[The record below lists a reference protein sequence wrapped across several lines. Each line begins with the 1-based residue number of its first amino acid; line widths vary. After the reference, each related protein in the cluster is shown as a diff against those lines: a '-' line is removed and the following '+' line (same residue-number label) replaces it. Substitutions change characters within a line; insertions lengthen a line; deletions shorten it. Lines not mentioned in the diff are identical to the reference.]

1 MPHSS
6 LVTAKTFSI
15 RPVAA
20 GLLLPL
26 ALLAACSKSDA
37 PGAAGASAGGPP
49 AMPPPQVSVVTVQPK
64 DTAITFE
71 YTGQTAGSRET
82 EVRARVS
89 GILQRRLFEEGS
101 TVKAGASLFQIDP
114 ANLQTQVASTDA
126 TIAVAEARLN
136 QTKRD
141 MARLAPLIAEKAI
154 SQKEFDDSKSAVESA
169 EANLKQARAQANEAK
184 LNLGYTRVIAPISG
198 VTGTAAKAD
207 GSLVNSA
214 DMLTTIVQVNPIYVN
229 FSVSEGDMLKLN
241 KQMANGQ
248 VAVPGKKS
256 NNGSVAFGVTV
267 KLSDGSTF
275 PRQGK
280 MNFASEK
287 LNPTTGSFDARAEI
301 ANPDG
306 TLRPGQFVRV
316 VLGGASRTQSI
327 TVPQR
332 AILDGPMGKMVFKV
346 TPDNKLAPQPVEVDG
361 WSNGEWIVTKG
372 LVAGDRVMA
381 DGIIKAN
388 QPGMTVTPVPFVAGG
403 APAAMAPP
411 GAAPK
416 SPAEGSVKPAA
427 EVSAKASG
435 GSSGKP
441 AADSSGKPAG
451 DSSGKPAAAP
461 ATPAAPA
468 AKQ

>member
-1 MPHSS
+1 
-6 LVTAKTFSI
+6 
-15 RPVAA
+15 
-20 GLLLPL
+20 
-26 ALLAACSKSDA
+26 
-37 PGAAGASAGGPP
+37 
-49 AMPPPQVSVVTVQPK
+49 MPPPQVSVVTVQPK

-82 EVRARVS
+82 EVRARIP

-114 ANLQTQVASTDA
+114 ANLQTQVAATDA

-169 EANLKQARAQANEAK
+169 EATLKQARAQAAEAR
-184 LNLGYTRVIAPISG
+184 LNLGYTRVVAPIGG

-207 GSLVNSA
+207 GSLVSSA

-241 KQMANGQ
+241 KQMASGQ

-256 NNGSVAFGVTV
+256 NNGSVAFAVTV
-267 KLSDGSTF
+267 KLGDGSTF

-280 MNFASEK
+280 MNFSSEK
-287 LNPTTGSFDARAEI
+287 LNSATGSFDARAEI

-306 TLRPGQFVRV
+306 VLRPGQFVRV
-316 VLGGASRTQSI
+316 ILGGASRTRSI

-346 TPDNKLAPQPVEVDG
+346 TPENTLAPQPVEVDG
-361 WSNGEWIVTKG
+361 WTNGEWIVTKG
-372 LVAGDRVMA
+372 LAAGERVMV

-388 QPGMTVTPVPFVAGG
+388 KPGMTVTPVPFVAGA
-403 APAAMAPP
+403 APAGMVPP
-411 GAAPK
+411 GAVPK
-416 SPAEGSVKPAA
+416 PSAEGSVKPAGP
-427 EVSAKASG
+427 AK
-435 GSSGKP
+435 P
-441 AADSSGKPAG
+441 
-451 DSSGKPAAAP
+451 
-461 ATPAAPA
+461 
-468 AKQ
+468 

>member
-6 LVTAKTFSI
+6 LVTPRSFLF
-15 RPVAA
+15 RPLAVV
-20 GLLLPL
+20 LLLPL
-26 ALLAACSKSDA
+26 ALLAACGKSDA
-37 PGAAGASAGGPP
+37 PGAAAGGPP

-64 DTAITFE
+64 DNAITFE

-136 QTKRD
+136 QTRRD
-141 MARLAPLIAEKAI
+141 MARLGPLIAEKAI

-169 EANLKQARAQANEAK
+169 EAILKQARAQGNEAK
-184 LNLGYTRVIAPISG
+184 LNLGYTRVVAPISG

-256 NNGSVAFGVTV
+256 NNGSVAFAVTV

-280 MNFASEK
+280 MNFSSEK

-306 TLRPGQFVRV
+306 ALRPGQFVRV
-316 VLGGASRTQSI
+316 ILGGANRTQSI

-346 TPDNKLAPQPVEVDG
+346 TPENTLAPQPVEVDG

-372 LVAGDRVMA
+372 LVAGDRVMV

-388 QPGMTVTPVPFVAGG
+388 KPGMTVTPVPFVAGA
-403 APAAMAPP
+403 APAAMTST

-416 SPAEGSVKPAA
+416 PSAEGSVKPAA
-427 EVSAKASG
+427 SAV
-435 GSSGKP
+435 
-441 AADSSGKPAG
+441 
-451 DSSGKPAAAP
+451 
-461 ATPAAPA
+461 
-468 AKQ
+468 KQ

>member
-1 MPHSS
+1 MPYSS
-6 LVTAKTFSI
+6 TVSDKYSQ
-15 RPVAA
+15 RWPRAA
-20 GLLLPL
+20 VLILPL
-26 ALLAACSKSDA
+26 VLLAACGKPDA
-37 PGAAGASAGGPP
+37 PAAATGAPP
-49 AMPPPQVSVVTVQPK
+49 AAPPPQVSVVTVQPK

-101 TVKAGASLFQIDP
+101 TVKAGASLFQIDT

-126 TIAVAEARLN
+126 LIAVAEARLN

-141 MARLAPLIAEKAI
+141 VARLAPLIAEKAI
-154 SQKEFDDSKSAVESA
+154 SQKEFDDSKFAVESA
-169 EANLKQARAQANEAK
+169 EASIKQARAQSNEAK

-207 GSLVNSA
+207 GSLVSSA

-241 KQMANGQ
+241 KQMATGQ

-267 KLSDGSTF
+267 KLSDGSTY

-280 MNFASEK
+280 MNFSSEK
-287 LNPTTGSFDARAEI
+287 LNPATGSFDARAEI

-346 TPDNKLAPQPVEVDG
+346 TPENTLTPQPVEIDG

-372 LVAGDRVMA
+372 LAAGERVMV
-381 DGIIKAN
+381 DGVIKAN
-388 QPGMTVTPVPFVAGG
+388 KPGMTVTPVPFVPSA
-403 APAAMAPP
+403 APAAPAPS
-411 GAAPK
+411 G
-416 SPAEGSVKPAA
+416 PAA
-427 EVSAKASG
+427 KPTGDV
-435 GSSGKP
+435 SGKP
-441 AADSSGKPAG
+441 APVAK
-451 DSSGKPAAAP
+451 P
-461 ATPAAPA
+461 ATPAA
-468 AKQ
+468 KQ

>member
-6 LVTAKTFSI
+6 LVTHRSFLF
-15 RPVAA
+15 RPLAVV
-20 GLLLPL
+20 LLLPL
-26 ALLAACSKSDA
+26 ALLAACGKSDA
-37 PGAAGASAGGPP
+37 PGAAAGGPP
-49 AMPPPQVSVVTVQPK
+49 AVPPPQVSVVTVQPK
-64 DTAITFE
+64 DNAITFE

-141 MARLAPLIAEKAI
+141 MARLGPLIAEKAI

-169 EANLKQARAQANEAK
+169 EAILKQARAQGNEAK
-184 LNLGYTRVIAPISG
+184 LNLGYTRVTAPISG

-214 DMLTTIVQVNPIYVN
+214 DMLTTIVQVNPIYMN

-241 KQMANGQ
+241 KQMAAGQ

-267 KLSDGSTF
+267 KLSDGSTY

-280 MNFASEK
+280 MNFSSEK

-306 TLRPGQFVRV
+306 ALRPGQFVRV
-316 VLGGASRTQSI
+316 ILGGANRTQSI

-346 TPDNKLAPQPVEVDG
+346 TPENTLAPQPVEVDG

-372 LVAGDRVMA
+372 LVAGDRVMV

-388 QPGMTVTPVPFVAGG
+388 KPGMTVTPVPFVARA
-403 APAAMAPP
+403 APAAMTST

-416 SPAEGSVKPAA
+416 PSAEGSVKPAA
-427 EVSAKASG
+427 SAV
-435 GSSGKP
+435 
-441 AADSSGKPAG
+441 
-451 DSSGKPAAAP
+451 
-461 ATPAAPA
+461 
-468 AKQ
+468 KQ

>member
-6 LVTAKTFSI
+6 QVTPKIFAV
-15 RPVAA
+15 RPIAA
-20 GLLLPL
+20 VFLLSLT
-26 ALLAACSKSDA
+26 LLNACGKSDA
-37 PGAAGASAGGPP
+37 PGGAGANAGGPP

-82 EVRARVS
+82 EVRARVA
-89 GILQRRLFEEGS
+89 GIVQRRLFEEGS
-101 TVKAGASLFQIDP
+101 TVKAGAALFQIDP

-126 TIAVAEARLN
+126 TVAVAEARLN

-154 SQKEFDDSKSAVESA
+154 SQKEFDDSKSAVETA
-169 EANLKQARAQANEAK
+169 EASVKQAHAQGNEAK
-184 LNLGYTRVIAPISG
+184 LNLGYTRVTAPISG

-207 GSLVNSA
+207 GSLVNST

-229 FSVSEGDMLKLN
+229 FSVSEGDLLKLN
-241 KQMANGQ
+241 KQLSSGQ

-256 NNGSVAFGVTV
+256 NNGSVAFAVTV
-267 KLSDGSTF
+267 KLSDGSTY

-301 ANPDG
+301 ANPEG

-316 VLGGASRTQSI
+316 ILGGASRTQSI

-332 AILDGPMGKMVFKV
+332 AILDGPTGKMVFKV
-346 TPDNKLAPQPVEVDG
+346 TPENTLAPQPVEVDG

-388 QPGMTVTPVPFVAGG
+388 QPGMTVTPVPFVAG
-403 APAAMAPP
+403 
-411 GAAPK
+411 AAPK
-416 SPAEGSVKPAA
+416 PAS
-427 EVSAKASG
+427 
-435 GSSGKP
+435 
-441 AADSSGKPAG
+441 
-451 DSSGKPAAAP
+451 PAAAP
-461 ATPAAPA
+461 ATAPA

>member
-6 LVTAKTFSI
+6 LVTRKNFRIQSL
-15 RPVAA
+15 AA
-20 GLLLPL
+20 ILLPL
-26 ALLAACSKSDA
+26 VLLTACGKSDA
-37 PGAAGASAGGPP
+37 PGAAAGGPP

-64 DTAITFE
+64 DTPVTFE

-82 EVRARVS
+82 EVRARVA

-136 QTKRD
+136 QTRRD

-169 EANLKQARAQANEAK
+169 EASVKQARAQANEAK
-184 LNLGYTRVIAPISG
+184 LNLGYTRVVAPISG

-248 VAVPGKKS
+248 MAVPGKKS
-256 NNGSVAFGVTV
+256 NNGSVAFAVTV

-280 MNFASEK
+280 MNFSSEK

-301 ANPDG
+301 ANPEG

-346 TPDNKLAPQPVEVDG
+346 TPENTLAPQPVEIDG

-372 LVAGDRVMA
+372 LKAGERVMV
-381 DGIIKAN
+381 DGVIKAN
-388 QPGMTVTPVPFVAGG
+388 KPGMTVTPVPFVAGA
-403 APAAMAPP
+403 APVGMPPP
-411 GAAPK
+411 GAVPK
-416 SPAEGSVKPAA
+416 PSAEGSVKPAA
-427 EVSAKASG
+427 
-435 GSSGKP
+435 
-441 AADSSGKPAG
+441 
-451 DSSGKPAAAP
+451 AAAP
-461 ATPAAPA
+461 
-468 AKQ
+468 KQ

>member
-1 MPHSS
+1 
-6 LVTAKTFSI
+6 
-15 RPVAA
+15 
-20 GLLLPL
+20 
-26 ALLAACSKSDA
+26 
-37 PGAAGASAGGPP
+37 
-49 AMPPPQVSVVTVQPK
+49 MPPPQVSVVTVQPK
-64 DTAITFE
+64 DNAITFE

-136 QTKRD
+136 QTRRD
-141 MARLAPLIAEKAI
+141 MARLGPLIAEKAI

-169 EANLKQARAQANEAK
+169 EAIVKQARAQGNEAK
-184 LNLGYTRVIAPISG
+184 LNLGYTRVTAPISG

-241 KQMANGQ
+241 KQMAAGQ

-267 KLSDGSTF
+267 KLSDGSTY

-280 MNFASEK
+280 MNFSSEK

-306 TLRPGQFVRV
+306 ALRPGQFVRV
-316 VLGGASRTQSI
+316 ILGGANRTQSI

-346 TPDNKLAPQPVEVDG
+346 TPENTLAPQPVEVDG

-372 LVAGDRVMA
+372 LVAGDRVMV

-388 QPGMTVTPVPFVAGG
+388 KPGMTVTPVPFVAGA
-403 APAAMAPP
+403 APAAMTST

-416 SPAEGSVKPAA
+416 PSAEGSVKPAA
-427 EVSAKASG
+427 SAV
-435 GSSGKP
+435 
-441 AADSSGKPAG
+441 
-451 DSSGKPAAAP
+451 
-461 ATPAAPA
+461 
-468 AKQ
+468 KQ

>member
-1 MPHSS
+1 MVPINMPQSTSVDSKFMQHRPLAAALLLSS
-6 LVTAKTFSI
+6 LA
-15 RPVAA
+15 
-20 GLLLPL
+20 
-26 ALLAACSKSDA
+26 LAACGKSDG
-37 PGAAGASAGGPP
+37 PGAAGGPP

-64 DTAITFE
+64 DTPVTYE

-82 EVRARVS
+82 EVRARVA

-101 TVKAGASLFQIDP
+101 TVKAGAALFQIDP
-114 ANLQTQVASTDA
+114 ANLQTQVASTEA

-169 EANLKQARAQANEAK
+169 EATLKQARAQNNEAK

-241 KQMANGQ
+241 KQMASGQ
-248 VAVPGKKS
+248 VAVPGKQS

-267 KLSDGSTF
+267 KLSDGSTY

-280 MNFASEK
+280 MNFSSQK
-287 LNPTTGSFDARAEI
+287 LNSTTGSFDARAEI

-306 TLRPGQFVRV
+306 ALRPGQFVRV
-316 VLGGASRTQSI
+316 ILGGASRTQSI

-346 TPDNKLAPQPVEVDG
+346 TPDNKLAPQPVEIDG

-372 LVAGDRVMA
+372 LKAGDRVMA
-381 DGIIKAN
+381 DGVIKAHD
-388 QPGMTVTPVPFVAGG
+388 PGMTVTPVPFVAGAAQAG
-403 APAAMAPP
+403 VPAAPP
-411 GAAPK
+411 VAK
-416 SPAEGSVKPAA
+416 PAEGKPSAEGNVKPAA
-427 EVSAKASG
+427 PV
-435 GSSGKP
+435 
-441 AADSSGKPAG
+441 
-451 DSSGKPAAAP
+451 
-461 ATPAAPA
+461 

>member
-1 MPHSS
+1 
-6 LVTAKTFSI
+6 
-15 RPVAA
+15 
-20 GLLLPL
+20 LLPL
-26 ALLAACSKSDA
+26 ALLAACGKSDA
-37 PGAAGASAGGPP
+37 PGAAAGGPP

-126 TIAVAEARLN
+126 TIAMAEARLN

-141 MARLAPLIAEKAI
+141 MARLGPLIAEKAI

-169 EANLKQARAQANEAK
+169 EASLKQARAQSNEAK

-267 KLSDGSTF
+267 KLSDGSTY

-280 MNFASEK
+280 MNFSSEK

-306 TLRPGQFVRV
+306 ALRPGQFVRV
-316 VLGGASRTQSI
+316 ILGGANRTQSI

-346 TPDNKLAPQPVEVDG
+346 TPENTLAPQPVEVDG

-372 LVAGDRVMA
+372 LVAGDRVMT

-388 QPGMTVTPVPFVAGG
+388 KPGMTVTPVPFVA
-403 APAAMAPP
+403 AATPAAITSP

-416 SPAEGSVKPAA
+416 PSAEGSVK
-427 EVSAKASG
+427 S
-435 GSSGKP
+435 
-441 AADSSGKPAG
+441 
-451 DSSGKPAAAP
+451 
-461 ATPAAPA
+461 AAPA

>member
-6 LVTAKTFSI
+6 LVTPRSFLF
-15 RPVAA
+15 RPLAVV
-20 GLLLPL
+20 LLLPL
-26 ALLAACSKSDA
+26 ALLAACGKSDA
-37 PGAAGASAGGPP
+37 PGAAAGGPP

-64 DTAITFE
+64 DNAITFE

-141 MARLAPLIAEKAI
+141 MARLGPLIAEKAI

-169 EANLKQARAQANEAK
+169 EAILKQARAQGNEAK
-184 LNLGYTRVIAPISG
+184 LNLGYTRVVAPISG

-256 NNGSVAFGVTV
+256 NNGSVAFAVTV

-280 MNFASEK
+280 MNFSSEK

-306 TLRPGQFVRV
+306 ALRPGQFVRV
-316 VLGGASRTQSI
+316 ILGGANRTQSI

-346 TPDNKLAPQPVEVDG
+346 TPENTLAPQPVEVDG

-372 LVAGDRVMA
+372 LKAGDRVMA

-388 QPGMTVTPVPFVAGG
+388 KPGMTVTPVPFVAGA
-403 APAAMAPP
+403 APAGMTSP

-416 SPAEGSVKPAA
+416 PPTDGSVKPAA
-427 EVSAKASG
+427 SAV
-435 GSSGKP
+435 
-441 AADSSGKPAG
+441 
-451 DSSGKPAAAP
+451 
-461 ATPAAPA
+461 
-468 AKQ
+468 KQ

>member
-1 MPHSS
+1 MPHLSR
-6 LVTAKTFSI
+6 VTPKFF
-15 RPVAA
+15 PVR
-20 GLLLPL
+20 PL
-26 ALLAACSKSDA
+26 AIVFLLSLTLFNACGKSDA
-37 PGAAGASAGGPP
+37 PGAAGAGAGGPP

-82 EVRARVS
+82 EVRARVA
-89 GILQRRLFEEGS
+89 GIVQRRLFEEGS
-101 TVKAGASLFQIDP
+101 TVKAGAALFQIDP

-169 EANLKQARAQANEAK
+169 EASVKQARAQGNEAK
-184 LNLGYTRVIAPISG
+184 LNLGYTRVTAPISG

-207 GSLVNSA
+207 GSLVNSS

-241 KQMANGQ
+241 KQLSSGQ

-267 KLSDGSTF
+267 KLSDGSTY

-280 MNFASEK
+280 MNFSSEK
-287 LNPTTGSFDARAEI
+287 LNPITGSFDARAEI
-301 ANPDG
+301 ANPEG

-316 VLGGASRTQSI
+316 ILGGASRTQSI

-346 TPDNKLAPQPVEVDG
+346 TPENTLAPQPVEVDG

-372 LVAGDRVMA
+372 LFAGDRVMA

-388 QPGMTVTPVPFVAGG
+388 KPGMTVTPVPFVAAA
-403 APAAMAPP
+403 APAGMATS

-416 SPAEGSVKPAA
+416 SSAEGGDKPA
-427 EVSAKASG
+427 SPAK
-435 GSSGKP
+435 P
-441 AADSSGKPAG
+441 
-451 DSSGKPAAAP
+451 
-461 ATPAAPA
+461 
-468 AKQ
+468 

>member
-1 MPHSS
+1 
-6 LVTAKTFSI
+6 
-15 RPVAA
+15 
-20 GLLLPL
+20 
-26 ALLAACSKSDA
+26 
-37 PGAAGASAGGPP
+37 
-49 AMPPPQVSVVTVQPK
+49 MPPPQVSVVTVQPK

-82 EVRARVS
+82 EVRARIP
-89 GILQRRLFEEGS
+89 GIVQRRLFEEGS
-101 TVKAGASLFQIDP
+101 TVKAGASLFQIDS

-136 QTKRD
+136 QTRRD
-141 MARLAPLIAEKAI
+141 VARLAPLIAEKAI

-169 EANLKQARAQANEAK
+169 EATLKQARAQGNEAR
-184 LNLGYTRVIAPISG
+184 LNLGYARVVAPIG
-198 VTGTAAKAD
+198 GITGTAAKAD
-207 GSLVNSA
+207 GSLVSSA

-241 KQMANGQ
+241 TQLANGQ
-248 VAVPGKKS
+248 VAVPGRKS
-256 NNGSVAFGVTV
+256 NNGSVAFAVTV

-301 ANPDG
+301 ANPEG
-306 TLRPGQFVRV
+306 RLRPGQFVRV

-346 TPDNKLAPQPVEVDG
+346 TPENTLAPQPVEIDG
-361 WSNGEWIVTKG
+361 WANGEWIVTKG
-372 LVAGDRVMA
+372 LKAGERVMV

-388 QPGMTVTPVPFVAGG
+388 KPGMTVVPVPFVAGTAAAG
-403 APAAMAPP
+403 AASTVKPPAASAPT
-411 GAAPK
+411 A
-416 SPAEGSVKPAA
+416 KP
-427 EVSAKASG
+427 
-435 GSSGKP
+435 
-441 AADSSGKPAG
+441 
-451 DSSGKPAAAP
+451 
-461 ATPAAPA
+461 
-468 AKQ
+468 

>member
-6 LVTAKTFSI
+6 LVTPRSFPF
-15 RPVAA
+15 RPLAA
-20 GLLLPL
+20 VLLLPL
-26 ALLAACSKSDA
+26 ALLAACGKSDA
-37 PGAAGASAGGPP
+37 PGAAAGGPP
-49 AMPPPQVSVVTVQPK
+49 AMPPPQVSVVTVKPK
-64 DTAITFE
+64 DNAITFE

-141 MARLAPLIAEKAI
+141 MARLGPLIAEKAI

-169 EANLKQARAQANEAK
+169 EASLKQARAQGNEAK
-184 LNLGYTRVIAPISG
+184 LNLGYTRVVAPISG

-241 KQMANGQ
+241 KQMAAGQ

-267 KLSDGSTF
+267 KLSDGSTY

-280 MNFASEK
+280 MNFSSEK

-306 TLRPGQFVRV
+306 ALRPGQFVRV
-316 VLGGASRTQSI
+316 ILGGANRTQSI

-346 TPDNKLAPQPVEVDG
+346 TPENTLAPQPVEVDG

-372 LVAGDRVMA
+372 LKAGDRVMA

-388 QPGMTVTPVPFVAGG
+388 KPGMTVTPVPFVAGA
-403 APAAMAPP
+403 APAGMTSP

-416 SPAEGSVKPAA
+416 PSAEGSVKPAA
-427 EVSAKASG
+427 SAV
-435 GSSGKP
+435 
-441 AADSSGKPAG
+441 
-451 DSSGKPAAAP
+451 
-461 ATPAAPA
+461 
-468 AKQ
+468 KQ

>member
-1 MPHSS
+1 M
-6 LVTAKTFSI
+6 LATLLTLTAC
-15 RPVAA
+15 
-20 GLLLPL
+20 G
-26 ALLAACSKSDA
+26 KSD
-37 PGAAGASAGGPP
+37 PPAAAAGGPP
-49 AMPPPQVSVVTVQPK
+49 AMAPQVSVVTVQPK

-82 EVRARVS
+82 EVRARVA

-169 EANLKQARAQANEAK
+169 EASLKQARAQGNEAK
-184 LNLGYTRVIAPISG
+184 LNLGYTRVIAPIGG

-207 GSLVNSA
+207 GSLVSSA

-229 FSVSEGDMLKLN
+229 FSVSEGDMLKLTR
-241 KQMANGQ
+241 QVANGQ

-267 KLSDGSTF
+267 KLSDGSTY

-280 MNFASEK
+280 MNFSSEK

-306 TLRPGQFVRV
+306 VLRPGQFVRV

-332 AILDGPMGKMVFKV
+332 AILDGPMGKMVFKI
-346 TPDNKLAPQPVEVDG
+346 TPENTLAPQPVEIDG
-361 WSNGEWIVTKG
+361 WANGQWIVTKG

-388 QPGMTVTPVPFVAGG
+388 KPGMTVTPVPFVAGA
-403 APAAMAPP
+403 APAAVLLP

-416 SPAEGSVKPAA
+416 PSAEGG
-427 EVSAKASG
+427 AKTAS
-435 GSSGKP
+435 P
-441 AADSSGKPAG
+441 T
-451 DSSGKPAAAP
+451 
-461 ATPAAPA
+461 TP
-468 AKQ
+468 